1 MKFNDKVYDVLKW
14 ICLIFLP
21 AVQVLYL
28 ALDSIFDFGNSVSV
42 IGVIAAVET
51 FIGSLIGISSAYYY
65 NENKKESEEIKDEEI
80 C

>member
-28 ALDSIFDFGNSVSV
+28 ALDNIFGFGNSVAV
-42 IGVIAAVET
+42 VGVIAAIET

-65 NENKKESEEIKDEEI
+65 DEEEKKNEEI